1 MIKKFLL
8 LDDHSIVRLAVKL
21 IIRENYLNAQIDESS
36 SGERTLEL
44 LGSNEYDLVIIDLL
58 VPNTNTTE
66 LLEKILAIHPTTK
79 ILVFTMMPESI
90 FATRFFQL
98 GIKGYLTKDC
108 DEKTIANA
116 IELIL
121 NNKKYISMELSLKI
135 IEGSLTDRSDNPF
148 DDLSVRE
155 KEIVRLLINGK
166 SVRDIK
172 YMLNI
177 QNSTVA
183 TYKFRIFEKMM
194 VTNIVDL
201 QEIARLYHFV

>member
-1 MIKKFLL
+1 M
-8 LDDHSIVRLAVKL
+8 DDHSIVRLAVKL
-21 IIRENYLNAQIDESS
+21 IIKENYLNAHIDETT
-36 SGERTLEL
+36 SGEHTLEL
-44 LGSNEYDLVIIDLL
+44 LAASHYDLVIIDLL
-58 VPNTNTTE
+58 IPNTNTTD
-66 LLEKILAIHPTTK
+66 LLEKILANHPSTK
-79 ILVFTMMPESI
+79 VLVFTMMPESI

-108 DEKTIANA
+108 DEKTIAGA
-116 IELIL
+116 IELIMH
-121 NNKKYISMELSLKI
+121 NKKYISMEISLKI
-135 IEGSLTDRSDNPF
+135 IEDSLTDRSENPF
-148 DDLSVRE
+148 EDLSARE

-172 YMLNI
+172 CILNI